1 MIILRSQNQNQFLFQ
16 FLSNALPNAT
26 QAAWK
31 MEQLIYTDSASAIV
45 KARLFAEEVLKEVF
59 KIEEID
65 TTYISSLYDKV
76 LYISNNGLIVKEIQ
90 HSFDT
95 IRRSGNKAAHDG
107 TYDDITV
114 AFQLHKD
121 MYKIAVWFYETYTS
135 DQEVVP
141 PYTHPKPGVDPRL
154 IEMENMMKTI
164 LEKSLLSPTDSSNE
178 INKGI
183 STEEEVSVEEGSNE
197 IRHTKN
203 VEVEESLEKEIE
215 EYVLPGIEENVIGV
229 DEDSSLLK
237 EISRLKDSA
246 KEAIENANEFSG
258 FKEYMHVDR
267 KIQKDLESALQNQS
281 QKNGASLIL
290 LCGSVGDGKS
300 HLLAYMNK
308 KYPEM
313 MNEYFIHNDA
323 TESFSPEKDALET
336 LEELL
341 KPFSDENIDTAN
353 QKVILAIN
361 LGVLH
366 NFINHNHQTA
376 NFDKLKTFVESSNL
390 FSQNIVTNYES
401 DQFNLFNFTD
411 YHPYELTA
419 EGPVSEF
426 YQSIL
431 HKICKEETNNPFY
444 VASKRDEQNN
454 YQTMLHENY
463 EFIKNEFVQKQ
474 IISLVIQSI
483 VRKKLVIS
491 TRAFLNFIADI
502 LICENLNPI
511 SKLDSFEKLKNS
523 VPTLLFNNAER
534 SLVLKNIAHFDPI
547 HSRTSATDQL
557 IIELNTLNDWETIN
571 DEYVK
576 DENARKW
583 LKYFENNNELLPEIF
598 SEYFEGFIRI
608 VYLTNSKFSK
618 SLQDEAYE
626 AYMLSLFHFNTGDMK
641 KIKDFYDE
649 FKDIIYKWKGT
660 IKKDYVLMSHPFDKY
675 KLGQRFSVKPVV
687 THINKQSEPTLY
699 TFKAVITVGYKNE
712 NTSEEAIL
720 DIDYPL
726 YSLLAKVADGYRPDK
741 SDEDDAI
748 KFTEFLENIM
758 KFGDKHKEL
767 MINFPRENKYYKIKR
782 DDFGSLVFERE

>member
-1 MIILRSQNQNQFLFQ
+1 MHSQNQNQFLFQ

-26 QAAWK
+26 QAALK

-135 DQEVVP
+135 EQEVVP
-141 PYTHPKPGVDPRL
+141 TYTHPKPGVDPRL

-164 LEKSLLSPTDSSNE
+164 LEKSLLSPTGSSNE
-178 INKGI
+178 TNKGI
-183 STEEEVSVEEGSNE
+183 NTEEEVPVEEGNIE
-197 IRHTKN
+197 TRHTKK
-203 VEVEESLEKEIE
+203 VEVEESLEEEIE
-215 EYVLPGIEENVIGV
+215 EYVLPGIEETVIGV

-341 KPFSDENIDTAN
+341 NPFSDENIDTAN

-366 NFINHNHQTA
+366 NFINYEHQSA
-376 NFDKLKTFVESSNL
+376 SFNKLKKFVESSNL
-390 FSQNIVTNYES
+390 FSQNIVTNYEL

-431 HKICKEETNNPFY
+431 HKICKQETNNPFY
-444 VASKRDEQNN
+444 MASKRDEQNN
-454 YQTMLHENY
+454 YRTMLHENY
-463 EFIKNEFVQKQ
+463 DFLKNEFVQKQ
-474 IISLVIQSI
+474 VISLIIQTI
-483 VRKKLVIS
+483 VKKKLVIS
-491 TRAFLNFIADI
+491 TRAFLNFVADI
-502 LICENLNPI
+502 LICENLVQI
-511 SKLDSFEKLKNS
+511 KKLTDFEKLKNAL
-523 VPTLLFNNAER
+523 PTLLFDNADR
-534 SLVLKNIAHFDPI
+534 SPILKSLSYFDPI
-547 HSRTSATDQL
+547 HTRTSVTDQL
-557 IIELNTLNDWETIN
+557 IIELNTLSDWKTIN
-571 DEYVK
+571 DEYIK
-576 DENARKW
+576 NETSRNW
-583 LKYFENNNELLPEIF
+583 LKDFETNSELVPKLF

-608 VYLTNSKFSK
+608 IFLTNSNFSK
-618 SLQDEAYE
+618 VLQDEVYE
-626 AYMLSLFHFNTGDMK
+626 AYMLSLFHFNTGDIK
-641 KIKDFYDE
+641 KIKAFYE
-649 FKDIIYKWKGT
+649 NFKNILYQWKGA
-660 IKKDYVLMSHPFDKY
+660 IEKGYILMSHPLDKY
-675 KLGQRFSVKPVV
+675 KIGQKFTVKPVLYPF
-687 THINKQSEPTLY
+687 KQLNGSILY
-699 TFKAVITVGYKNE
+699 TFKSSIPVGYKKE
-712 NTSEEAIL
+712 DLSKEALL

-726 YSLLAKVADGYRPDK
+726 YSLLEKVSDGYRPNK
-741 SDEDDAI
+741 GDEEDAI
-748 KFTEFLENIM
+748 KFTEFLEKVLN
-758 KFGDKHKEL
+758 FGDKNKEL
-767 MINFPRENKYYKIKR
+767 LVNFSHENKYYKIKR
-782 DDFGSLVFERE
+782 DDFGSIVFRRW